1 MTELELFKK
10 IEQYNTI
17 IIHRHSRPDLD
28 ALGSQLGLKIALQ
41 KHYPNKNIYAVG
53 DESAKYGFIGQMDTI
68 SDDTYNN
75 ALAIIVDVAVAHM
88 VADDR
93 YQLAKEV
100 VVIDHHKNDC
110 DITENHFCDTSRVA
124 AAEYITY
131 LLLNNNIN
139 ISKEAATCLLGGIIT
154 DSGRFLYGDNLAETL
169 NVSAKLIS
177 LGANSKYIYDNIYTE
192 TLAERRMK
200 NYFNDKFVVT
210 DNGVAYLK
218 NDKDIFDKFPVEF
231 NNISRGALSAMS
243 GIDEIEIWLNFTYD
257 VTKNVIIGEFRS
269 RSLPI
274 VDIAKSLGGG
284 GHALAC
290 GASINTWEEVD
301 KVIALFDNYL
311 KENK

>member
-28 ALGSQLGLKIALQ
+28 ALGSQLGLKIAL
-41 KHYPNKNIYAVG
+41 KNKYPKKNIYAVG
-53 DESAKYGFIGQMDTI
+53 DESAKYGFIGDMDVI

-75 ALAIIVDVAVAHM
+75 ALAIIVDVAVEHM
-88 VADDR
+88 VSDDR
-93 YQLAKEV
+93 YKLAKEV
-100 VVIDHHKNDC
+100 IVIDHHKNDC
-110 DITENHFCDTSRVA
+110 DICKNHFCDTSRVA
-124 AAEYITY
+124 AAEYLTY
-131 LLLNNNIN
+131 LLLNNNIDIN
-139 ISKEAATCLLGGIIT
+139 KDAATCLLGGIIT

-169 NVSAKLIS
+169 NISSKLVS
-177 LGANSKYIYDNIYTE
+177 LGANAKYIYDNIYTE

-218 NDKDIFDKFPVEF
+218 NDKDIFEKFPVEF
-231 NNISRGALSAMS
+231 NNISRGALSAMA

-257 VTKNVIIGEFRS
+257 ASKDVIIGEFRS
-269 RSLPI
+269 RRLPI

-290 GASINTWEEVD
+290 GASINAWEDVD
-301 KVIALFDNYL
+301 KVIELFDNYL